1 MRIVR
6 KNKIIPYVNN
16 LSSNTIKSIEIKPKK
31 KLIMVIV
38 FGLTFKIIKKGTKI
52 LDSLFK
58 KNSIIGEFI
67 KGLDVRLNFNTFL

>member
-1 MRIVR
+1 
-6 KNKIIPYVNN
+6 
-16 LSSNTIKSIEIKPKK
+16 
-31 KLIMVIV
+31 MVIV